1 MNAQPI
7 LTSELAGS
15 IGLWIGGLLTL
26 MIFSFLYRDNPFYK
40 FAEHLFVGVSAAY
53 WMVVG
58 FWSTLVPNLIARLW
72 PSHMGNLIPSA
83 VGNRTEYMYVIPLVF
98 GLMMLMRLSPKANWF
113 SRWAMAF
120 VIGFAAGTNFTRY
133 LQSDFVS
140 QIHSSIEP
148 IYTPGLS
155 VMGTVGD
162 VFSKL
167 IIVGGLL
174 SSLIY
179 FYFSKEHKGAFGR
192 AARLGIWVLMAAFG
206 ATFGYTVM
214 ARISLLTGR
223 MDYLIRWIGGI
234 FT

>member
-1 MNAQPI
+1 VNAQPI

>member
-1 MNAQPI
+1 MF
-7 LTSELAGS
+7 TSHLAAA
-15 IGLWIGGLLTL
+15 IGTWIAGLLTL
-26 MIFSFLYRDNPFYK
+26 MIFSFLYKDNPFYK

-58 FWSTLVPNLIARLW
+58 FWTTLVPNLIAQLW
-72 PSHMGNLIPSA
+72 PSHMGNFVPSA
-83 VGNRTEYMYVIPLVF
+83 VERRPDIWYVIPLVF
-98 GLMMLMRLSPKANWF
+98 GILMLMRLSPKANWL
-113 SRWAMAF
+113 SRWAMSF

-133 LQSDFVS
+133 IQSDFVS
-140 QIHSSIEP
+140 QIYSSIEP
-148 IYTPGLS
+148 LYTRGLS
-155 VMGTVGD
+155 VMGTIGD
-162 VFSKL
+162 VFSKV

-174 SSLIY
+174 SALIY
-179 FYFSKEHKGAFGR
+179 FYFSKEHKGTLGR

-223 MDYLIRWIGGI
+223 MDFIIKWIGGI

>member
-1 MNAQPI
+1 MDAQPI
-7 LTSELAGS
+7 LTSPLATS
-15 IGLWIGGLLTL
+15 IGTWLGGLLTL
-26 MIFSFLYRDNPFYK
+26 MIFSFLYKDNPFYK

-72 PSHMGNLIPSA
+72 PSHMGSLIPSA
-83 VGNRTEYMYVIPLVF
+83 VGNQTEIMYVIPLVL
-98 GLMMLMRLSPKANWF
+98 GLMLLMRLSPKANWF

-148 IYTPGLS
+148 IYTPGMS
-155 VMGTVGD
+155 VMGTIGD
-162 VFSKL
+162 IFSKL

-174 SSLIY
+174 SALIY
-179 FYFSKEHKGAFGR
+179 FYFSKEHKGTFGR

-223 MDYLIRWIGGI
+223 MDFLIRWIGGI